1 MSERS
6 KCQTVR
12 AHIFGGEFYLYSDFA
27 TTMPGCRINLNKV
40 DELNRWRWH
49 KSGQTTEPFSV
60 LLKHLE
66 IKMILQ
72 NFRSAEKKSGRV
84 YSAPNTEKGR
94 PTKFKMLH
102 SYHRPSR
109 RSEQIRIVVY
119 SEQGNHWCRETQ
131 SKIMPTESEWLARW
145 PDKNC
150 DHFPCEI
157 VSLCFFP
164 PLFTLPED
172 QIRFQISVQSKATL
186 LMAHLF
192 HIWRSS

>member
-72 NFRSAEKKSGRV
+72 NFRSAEKK
-84 YSAPNTEKGR
+84 
-94 PTKFKMLH
+94 
-102 SYHRPSR
+102 
-109 RSEQIRIVVY
+109 I
-119 SEQGNHWCRETQ
+119 
-131 SKIMPTESEWLARW
+131 
-145 PDKNC
+145 
-150 DHFPCEI
+150 
-157 VSLCFFP
+157 
-164 PLFTLPED
+164 
-172 QIRFQISVQSKATL
+172 
-186 LMAHLF
+186 
-192 HIWRSS
+192 RSSLFRTKYGKGSPYKIQDAAFIS